1 MTARLHQIVLGPLEL
16 LFEWR
21 LTVFT
26 LLLFPGLLYL
36 GFWQLDR
43 AEEKRA
49 LALRNAQR
57 QDMVALSHSELFKPL
72 SQTVLSASGL
82 AELADRKV
90 SVAGYLNPKDYVLI
104 DNRINNGRF
113 GYEVVVLIATEEGR
127 VPVNLGWIA
136 GDSARRSIPEPN
148 LTEGEVQLAGRV
160 YIPTSTAYLL
170 EPQAP
175 PAGFPAVVQNYDA
188 GNFAPALSQRINQ
201 TVLPVLVRI
210 ASEDPLAFSANW
222 AVINQSPEK
231 HTGYAVQWF
240 TMAGVLLLA
249 FIVRSS
255 NLLSL
260 LRGGKARS

>member
-90 SVAGYLNPKDYVLI
+90 SVAGYLNSKDYVLI

-136 GDSARRSIPEPN
+136 GDSARRSIPEPD

-188 GNFAPALSQRINQ
+188 ANFAPALSQRINQ

-249 FIVRSS
+249 FMLRSS

-260 LRGGKARS
+260 LRGGKARP